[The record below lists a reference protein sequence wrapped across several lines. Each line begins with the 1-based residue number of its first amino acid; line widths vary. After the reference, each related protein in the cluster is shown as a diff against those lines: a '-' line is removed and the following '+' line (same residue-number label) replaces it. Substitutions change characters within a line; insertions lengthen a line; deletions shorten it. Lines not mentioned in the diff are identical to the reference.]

1 MCLFY
6 EYVHKCNLRLSVPVK
21 SPSPFSFGGST
32 VDRDQH
38 VEHAL
43 VRQVDHHTIRDDCK
57 RKVISQVKYGSAGR
71 FRISHLWGR
80 LTEVGS
86 SHVLFRGHDAGTP
99 SSVRNSDGGA
109 AGSMEMWQTESQTTC
124 QAITIYLA
132 WNSISSFL
140 DATCYQHW

>member
-38 VEHAL
+38 LEHAL

-57 RKVISQVKYGSAGR
+57 REIISQVKHGSAGR
-71 FRISHLWGR
+71 FRISHL
-80 LTEVGS
+80 
-86 SHVLFRGHDAGTP
+86 
-99 SSVRNSDGGA
+99 
-109 AGSMEMWQTESQTTC
+109 
-124 QAITIYLA
+124 
-132 WNSISSFL
+132 
-140 DATCYQHW
+140 